1 MKVSTSFYVMNM
13 PPALTSKG
21 LWTVCA
27 PYGRLVDAF
36 IANKLSKGGKRFG
49 FIRFLGVNDANV
61 FVKSLSNIW
70 IGSYHI
76 FITPAI
82 NQRSKLITNPK
93 PQPTKL
99 LQYPNN
105 LSNQNTFPI
114 LSTNVTKNAT
124 PETKSEHQKPSINP
138 TPTNPKCIIA
148 LNDQDLINVVNTDS
162 ILLVKLKDIDSMSNM
177 YTICRNEGF
186 SDLNIHHVGGYWIWI
201 QFPSSTACS
210 KFQGNESLKRLYS
223 VKKVP
228 SSNFM
233 IDERIFW
240 IEISGLPLCAWG
252 SNAYKK
258 IACNFGKFLFV
269 NKEDSSALSS
279 GRVCISSKS
288 HHLISENVQEL
299 DISSESIDDYTVD
312 DLEHIQANLNNID
325 NQDFDQKM
333 DLNEDN
339 KQGEAVIQQP
349 PKEEVDSKVSN
360 PDRKAEPSDLS
371 RPPGFE
377 FMKKS
382 SSSSS
387 KCSTSFSRFRKKD
400 IKGVSLIHELNQII
414 DVGSS
419 LGYDVRGCKR
429 SLNKMINGIEIH
441 MDMVG
446 SQPYP
451 PSCQKINF
459 GPSLFKLYNSWL
471 LRDGFDDLIKSE
483 WELLDS
489 NNTGFPIKCHDK
501 FRILKSK
508 IRQWNNNNKSLD
520 TNRKTAAI
528 EELSSIEKKIDAGS
542 ATHSDIE
549 NRLKLLHELEDID
562 KFASMD
568 LIQKSRVKWDIEG
581 DENSKFFHGLINQKR
596 RNQMINEIMVEGIW
610 ITDPILIKDAFS
622 QFYKYKFQAQDS
634 QVLFPNLPHSHTLNT
649 VGSIFLNETLIYCQL
664 CGI

>member
-1 MKVSTSFYVMNM
+1 MGKQFKSTDLNGWTWISRNNNTKSIGNPFQNDIMKVSTSFYVTNM

-49 FIRFLGVNDANV
+49 FIRFLGVNDANA

-76 FITPAI
+76 FITLAI

-93 PQPTKL
+93 PQTTKPS
-99 LQYPNN
+99 QYPNN

-114 LSTNVTKNAT
+114 LSTNITKNAT
-124 PETKSEHQKPSINP
+124 PETKLEHQKPSINP
-138 TPTNPKCIIA
+138 TPTNPRRIIA
-148 LNDQDLINVVNTDS
+148 LNDQDLINVVNTYS
-162 ILLVKLKDIDSMSNM
+162 IILVKRKDIDSMSNM
-177 YTICRNEGF
+177 YTICRNGGF
-186 SDLNIHHVGGYWIWI
+186 SDLNIHH
-201 QFPSSTACS
+201 
-210 KFQGNESLKRLYS
+210 
-223 VKKVP
+223 
-228 SSNFM
+228 
-233 IDERIFW
+233 
-240 IEISGLPLCAWG
+240 
-252 SNAYKK
+252 
-258 IACNFGKFLFV
+258 
-269 NKEDSSALSS
+269 EDSSALSS

-288 HHLISENVQEL
+288 HHFITENVQVEINKELFEATVQEIGSWSIKINDDYLDTSSNDIIKEL
-299 DISSESIDDYTVD
+299 DISSESIDDDTVD

-325 NQDFDQKM
+325 NQDFDQKL

-339 KQGEAVIQQP
+339 KQGKAVIQQP
-349 PKEEVDSKVSN
+349 PREEVDNKVSN
-360 PDRKAEPSDLS
+360 TDRKAEPSDLS

-382 SSSSS
+382 FSSSS
-387 KCSTSFSRFRKKD
+387 KCSTSFVRFRKKD

-419 LGYDVRGCKR
+419 PGYDVRVVERGKEENACGSKIFA
-429 SLNKMINGIEIH
+429 LNTIMARGLSGGLISMWDPNLFSKEAIWCDDSFIIIKGNWKNSVGDCY
-441 MDMVG
+441 MDIVG

-451 PSCQKINF
+451 PSCRKIDF
-459 GPSLFKLYNSWL
+459 GPSPFKLYNSWL
-471 LRDGFDDLIKSE
+471 LSDGFDDLIKSE
-483 WELLDS
+483 WELLDF

-501 FRILKSK
+501 VRILKSK

-520 TNRKTAAI
+520 RNRKIAAI
-528 EELSSIEKKIDAGS
+528 EELSSIEKKIDAGL
-542 ATHSDIE
+542 ATHSDTE

-568 LIQKSRVKWDIEG
+568 LIQKARVKWDIER

-596 RNQMINEIMVEGIW
+596 QN
-610 ITDPILIKDAFS
+610 
-622 QFYKYKFQAQDS
+622 
-634 QVLFPNLPHSHTLNT
+634 
-649 VGSIFLNETLIYCQL
+649 
-664 CGI
+664 

>member
-1 MKVSTSFYVMNM
+1 MGKQFKSTDLNGWTWISRNNNTKSIGNPFQNDIMKVSTSFYVTNM

-76 FITPAI
+76 FITPTI

-93 PQPTKL
+93 PQTTKPS
-99 LQYPNN
+99 QYPNN

-138 TPTNPKCIIA
+138 TPTNPKRIIA

-228 SSNFM
+228 SSNFT

-258 IACNFGKFLFV
+258 IACNFGKFLFFD
-269 NKEDSSALSS
+269 KEDSSALSS

-288 HHLISENVQEL
+288 HHLISENVQVEINKELFEATVQEIGSWSIKINDDYLDTSSNDIIKEL
-299 DISSESIDDYTVD
+299 DISSESIDDHTVD

-349 PKEEVDSKVSN
+349 PKEEVDNKVSN
-360 PDRKAEPSDLS
+360 PDRKAEPLDLS

-387 KCSTSFSRFRKKD
+387 KCSTSFARFRKKD

-419 LGYDVRGCKR
+419 LGYDGLSGGLISMWDPNLLSKEAISCDDSFIIIKGNCKN
-429 SLNKMINGIEIH
+429 SVG
-441 MDMVG
+441 DCYMVNI
-446 SQPYP
+446 Y
-451 PSCQKINF
+451 
-459 GPSLFKLYNSWL
+459 GPQDQVSKLTLW
-471 LRDGFDDLIKSE
+471 
-483 WELLDS
+483 
-489 NNTGFPIKCHDK
+489 
-501 FRILKSK
+501 
-508 IRQWNNNNKSLD
+508 
-520 TNRKTAAI
+520 
-528 EELSSIEKKIDAGS
+528 
-542 ATHSDIE
+542 
-549 NRLKLLHELEDID
+549 NRLQDFIHHHHGSYIM
-562 KFASMD
+562 F
-568 LIQKSRVKWDIEG
+568 G
-581 DENSKFFHGLINQKR
+581 DMNAV
-596 RNQMINEIMVEGIW
+596 RNEQEM
-610 ITDPILIKDAFS
+610 
-622 QFYKYKFQAQDS
+622 
-634 QVLFPNLPHSHTLNT
+634 
-649 VGSIFLNETLIYCQL
+649 VGSIFNNTEADHFNSFIDATGLVDLPLGGRSFTWMNKACTKLSKLNRFLIL
-664 CGI
+664 ENVTDLLLDIHITALDRIWSDHNPILLHG

>member
-1 MKVSTSFYVMNM
+1 M
-13 PPALTSKG
+13 
-21 LWTVCA
+21 
-27 PYGRLVDAF
+27 
-36 IANKLSKGGKRFG
+36 
-49 FIRFLGVNDANV
+49 LG
-61 FVKSLSNIW
+61 
-70 IGSYHI
+70 
-76 FITPAI
+76 
-82 NQRSKLITNPK
+82 
-93 PQPTKL
+93 
-99 LQYPNN
+99 
-105 LSNQNTFPI
+105 
-114 LSTNVTKNAT
+114 
-124 PETKSEHQKPSINP
+124 
-138 TPTNPKCIIA
+138 
-148 LNDQDLINVVNTDS
+148 
-162 ILLVKLKDIDSMSNM
+162 
-177 YTICRNEGF
+177 
-186 SDLNIHHVGGYWIWI
+186 
-201 QFPSSTACS
+201 S

-228 SSNFM
+228 SSNFT

-269 NKEDSSALSS
+269 DKEDSSALSS

-288 HHLISENVQEL
+288 HHLISENVQVEINKELFEATVQEIGSWSIKINDDYLDTSSNDIIKEL
-299 DISSESIDDYTVD
+299 DISSESIDDHTVD

-349 PKEEVDSKVSN
+349 PKEEVDNKVSN

-387 KCSTSFSRFRKKD
+387 KCSTSFARFRKKD

-429 SLNKMINGIEIH
+429 SLNKMINGIGIH

-446 SQPYP
+446 SQLYP

-459 GPSLFKLYNSWL
+459 GPSPFKLYNSWL

-520 TNRKTAAI
+520 RNRKTAAI

-542 ATHSDIE
+542 ATHSDTE

-568 LIQKSRVKWDIEG
+568 LIQKARVKWDIEG

-596 RNQMINEIMVEGIW
+596 RNQMINGIMVEGIW
-610 ITDPILIKDAFS
+610 ITDPILIKDAFF

-634 QVLFPNLPHSHTLNT
+634 QVFIPTSHSLTLN
-649 VGSIFLNETLIYCQL
+649 L
-664 CGI
+664 